1 MNIGLTL
8 AVITVIL
15 TFIGSTNKTFIGHM
29 GQGLLVMFWVY
40 YPPLI
45 LVGIFHIFSH
55 RKVIYSF
62 TNNLWYMGVLAN
74 ILLLISPLSLLRDDI
89 GVGWLLLFT
98 VTLID
103 MAILLLTKNEIYAE
117 LISS

>member
-1 MNIGLTL
+1 
-8 AVITVIL
+8 
-15 TFIGSTNKTFIGHM
+15 
-29 GQGLLVMFWVY
+29 MFWIY

-62 TNNLWYMGVLAN
+62 KNDLWVMGALAN

-98 VTLID
+98 VTVID
-103 MAILLLTKNEIYAE
+103 MVILFTRKK
-117 LISS
+117 

>member
-1 MNIGLTL
+1 MKKVNIGLTL
-8 AVITVIL
+8 AVVTVIL
-15 TFIGSTNKTFIGHM
+15 TFIGSTNKTFIGHW
-29 GQGLLVMFWVY
+29 GQGVLVMIWVY

-62 TNNLWYMGVLAN
+62 KNDLWVMGTLAN

-103 MAILLLTKNEIYAE
+103 MAILFTKKK
-117 LISS
+117 

>member
-1 MNIGLTL
+1 MKKMNVGLTL
-8 AVITVIL
+8 AVVTVIL
-15 TFIGSTNKTFIGHM
+15 TFIGSTSKMFIGHW
-29 GQGLLVMFWVY
+29 GQGSLVMFWIY

-62 TNNLWYMGVLAN
+62 KNDLWVMGALAN

-98 VTLID
+98 VTVID
-103 MAILLLTKNEIYAE
+103 MVILFTRKK
-117 LISS
+117 